1 MATYGLVKYTQ
12 FVDDF
17 VTWMEETP
25 PIISSEISSD
35 VNQLLQAALV
45 DWNGCFQKKKK
56 KKRQSWGSGDIRKL
70 KLKYKIQCG
79 DNELRAG
86 IDLSA
91 QPGQ

>member
-35 VNQLLQAALV
+35 VNQLLQVALV
-45 DWNGCFQKKKK
+45 VWNGFFQINKKKK
-56 KKRQSWGSGDIRKL
+56 KKKKDKVEEVGT
-70 KLKYKIQCG
+70 
-79 DNELRAG
+79 
-86 IDLSA
+86 
-91 QPGQ
+91 

>member
-25 PIISSEISSD
+25 PIISSKISSD

-45 DWNGCFQKKKK
+45 D
-56 KKRQSWGSGDIRKL
+56 
-70 KLKYKIQCG
+70 
-79 DNELRAG
+79 
-86 IDLSA
+86 
-91 QPGQ
+91 